1 MLKLYILSFLCTAV
15 SFFGQSQDSSLYV
28 SDAGNWS
35 NPPWQILKYDING
48 QNPEVFIYE
57 NLAWP
62 QDILFMESEGT
73 VLISNLN
80 SGKITRYNST
90 TGAYQ
95 DDFITGLSGPTRMKI
110 GPDSLLYIL
119 QWNGNGMVKRYQ
131 LDGTFVDDFTS
142 IGVNQSIGLDWDTD
156 TNLYVSSYNGRSVR
170 KFDANGIDQGLF
182 IDTTNLQGP
191 TNIWFDS
198 SGDLLVADYNGT
210 SVKRFDA
217 NGVFQGNYLTGLG
230 QSEGVAYMSDQ
241 TILIGNGINGSVKHF
256 ASNGNFITDLVTP
269 GSGGLIRPNA
279 VVIRDESTLSLPELD
294 EMKVLINPMEDGK
307 YQVVSQSKESLEL
320 IITSATGQ
328 KVLEKGFMKE
338 TTFDS
343 SEFAEGAYFVT
354 VLNNKGHHKTQMIQ
368 R

>member
-1 MLKLYILSFLCTAV
+1 MLKRYTLPILLALISFW
-15 SFFGQSQDSSLYV
+15 SHSQDSAIYV

-48 QNPEVFIYE
+48 QNSEVFIYE
-57 NLAWP
+57 QLAWP
-62 QDILFMESEGT
+62 QDILFLKAEGT

-80 SGKITRYNST
+80 SGKVTRYNAT

-95 DDFITGLSGPTRMKI
+95 DDFITGLAGPTRMKI

-142 IGVNQSIGLDWDTD
+142 MGVNQSIGLDWDVD
-156 TNLYVSSYNGRSVR
+156 TNLYVSSYNGKSVR
-170 KFDANGIDQGLF
+170 KFDSNGLDQGLF
-182 IDTTNLQGP
+182 IDSNLLGP
-191 TNIWFDS
+191 TNIWFDN

-217 NGVFQGNYLTGLG
+217 SGVFQGDYLTGLS
-230 QSEGVAYMSDQ
+230 QSEGVAFMADA
-241 TILIGNGINGSVKHF
+241 TILIGNGANGSVKHF
-256 ASNGNFITDLVTP
+256 ATNGNFLGDLIAP

-279 VVIRDESTLSLPELD
+279 VVIRDESTLDAPILSTIETTLVQLHG
-294 EMKVLINPMEDGK
+294 GK
-307 YQVVSQSKESLEL
+307 YQVFVESQDSLTL
-320 IITSATGQ
+320 VITSATGG
-328 KVLEKGFMKE
+328 KVLEHSFTHQ
-338 TTFDS
+338 TTFDATP
-343 SEFAEGAYFVT
+343 FAEGFYFVT
-354 VLNNKGHHKTQMIQ
+354 VTNQLGQHKTQMIQ